1 MSSRELERVVAIGHY
16 LTQMEHGWRCK
27 TCTEELNQHRK
38 CVLCRKPYEEEEGD
52 DAQVAAK
59 TKQSLADIELARQLG
74 YM

>member
-1 MSSRELERVVAIGHY
+1 MGHY

-27 TCTEELNQHRK
+27 ACTEELNQHRK

-59 TKQSLADIELARQLG
+59 TEQSLANIEMARQLG